1 MYIEQFKLYSRS
13 ITNPNIRIDSL
24 QIESVKVEMHIMS
37 MEYNLDTK
45 NLENHEQKLKS
56 IKKFSDW
63 LNQEIKFVK
72 KEFEID
78 IENARKK
85 AWDGWEWTPFP
96 IVWDRF
102 TYNLFEPEIRK
113 ADKKIQ
119 WINWL
124 LSHISEA
131 ENDFWRL
138 SDELSNSA
146 ACHFVDIS
154 IKTGFHFNTELDV
167 LKHCLNIKIEFVRFL
182 LTVADV
188 CQYKT
193 NKKNNH
199 QTKPSFD
206 YNKLDQLSE
215 IILNT
220 LKARRHLGE
229 SENWNEVKRDL
240 RNYVNMPDL
249 EIVLS
254 EIEVNDRYVPGII
267 LKKKNSPYIYKQI
280 ADSTFQK
287 NLSILKKLLLLK

>member
-37 MEYNLDTK
+37 MEYNLDAK

-113 ADKKIQ
+113 A
-119 WINWL
+119 
-124 LSHISEA
+124 
-131 ENDFWRL
+131 
-138 SDELSNSA
+138 
-146 ACHFVDIS
+146 
-154 IKTGFHFNTELDV
+154 
-167 LKHCLNIKIEFVRFL
+167 
-182 LTVADV
+182 
-188 CQYKT
+188 
-193 NKKNNH
+193 
-199 QTKPSFD
+199 
-206 YNKLDQLSE
+206 
-215 IILNT
+215 
-220 LKARRHLGE
+220 
-229 SENWNEVKRDL
+229 
-240 RNYVNMPDL
+240 
-249 EIVLS
+249 
-254 EIEVNDRYVPGII
+254 
-267 LKKKNSPYIYKQI
+267 KKKSNGLIGYCL
-280 ADSTFQK
+280 TFQK
-287 NLSILKKLLLLK
+287 QKMIFGD